1 MGSCTIAT
9 TPRITWGWEMPMA
22 TMGRLMKT
30 RAMLGLLRSR
40 AQLRGRV
47 RRQPDFLAG
56 TYPVAA
62 LDDDPLAGLQPLGHH
77 PQRANS
83 HVDLDRADVD
93 RVVGADHGDLMN
105 ALNVLDGTL
114 RDQERGL
121 LHLDDGADLRV
132 LAGPQQVARVRKH
145 PSREHGAAGD
155 VHLSVESRCAS
166 RVGID
171 GAVGQN
177 QLQLEPPGLARVRR
191 PPA

>member
-1 MGSCTIAT
+1 MGSCT
-9 TPRITWGWEMPMA
+9 MA
-22 TMGRLMKT
+22 TIPTSTIRMEMTMATIGRSMKN
-30 RAMLGLLRSR
+30 RAMVGLLRSR
-40 AQLRGRV
+40 ARPRGV

-56 TYPVAA
+56 AYPVAS
-62 LDDDPLAGLQPLGHH
+62 LDDDALAGLQPLGHH

-83 HVDLDRADVD
+83 HIDLDRADVD
-93 RVVGADHGDLMN
+93 RVVGAYHGDLMN

-121 LHLDDGADLRV
+121 FHLDDGADLGV

-145 PSREHGAAGD
+145 PSREHGAGGD
-155 VHLSVESRCAS
+155 VHLSVESRCAY

-177 QLQLEPPGLARVRR
+177 QLQLEPARLARVRR